1 MAYGMWRVTCDKLMK
16 LLRKIRTLFRK
27 EKLDADMAEEMRHHL
42 EAQMRRNLAAG
53 MPSDEARF
61 AAQRQFGNVASI
73 QERAREVRGWDW
85 LERLRKDLQFA
96 VRHLLKTP
104 GFTSIAILTL
114 ALGIGLNT
122 ATFSLLNVILLR
134 PLPFAHSELLV
145 ELRRNTP
152 QNSHGAFAPADYLD
166 LKRVEASF
174 GTFAGYSGQ
183 DVSLAEPG
191 QPAELREARRV
202 TADYFKVLDIE
213 PEIGRAFRSEEE
225 VYGRHRVVVLSH
237 ALWQS
242 RFGGRQDVIGRTVRV
257 DGEENEVVGVLPA
270 WASDS
275 RVIRE
280 TALFRPLAFT
290 ALERASRDKSWVNI
304 IGRRSAAL
312 SETQGNDF
320 VAAFGERL
328 AAEYPGENDGC
339 SWRSEDLLS
348 ATGSSNGNAIAAMLL
363 GLSGCVL
370 LIACSNLANFLL
382 VRTIGRSHELAVR
395 AALGASKLQLVRPLA
410 VEALALALA
419 GGGAALFVSV
429 WSTHWLSA
437 QSVASGGPPMTFPL
451 DWRVL
456 GFASGVSIF
465 TALLFGV
472 TPALFAI
479 RIDVNDTLK
488 RGTRGAAAG
497 RGHNR
502 LRHFLIIGQ
511 FALALTLVAG
521 AGFIARGAGNFLR
534 THIGWDSSSVAQG
547 SFELPKGKYPGPEQI
562 LAFDRQLLAR
572 LGQVPGVQAASLSY
586 RMPYDGP
593 VGPRPYLV
601 GGRELPAKGQE
612 PAATYNGITDDYFAV
627 AGIRL
632 LRGRTFNS
640 TDTAAS
646 HRVVIINESMAR
658 TLFPDESPIG
668 RRLAVAGKEKPDWA
682 EIVGVAAD
690 IRSLAVY
697 QRPIPFQIYHPFVQ
711 EPWQNARFAVRT
723 SGVAPESVLGSL
735 RAAVAG
741 LDPDLPVRE
750 LMTAEATIKHFAF
763 ELTLLRNILG
773 TFALLGLS
781 LAALGIYGT
790 IARSVTQRS
799 GEIGIR
805 MALGANVADIVRM
818 VLGSGARLALGGA
831 GLGVFGAYGLARL
844 VGSIMPSLQTD
855 GDLVLGLS
863 TAVLVWIALV
873 ACYLPA
879 RKASKIDPM
888 VALRAE

>member
-1 MAYGMWRVTCDKLMK
+1 MS
-16 LLRKIRTLFRK
+16 
-27 EKLDADMAEEMRHHL
+27 AEMSAHIDGLVERHI
-42 EAQMRRNLAAG
+42 AAG
-53 MPSDEARF
+53 MPPADARYAALRKFGGVEQIKERCRDE
-61 AAQRQFGNVASI
+61 
-73 QERAREVRGWDW
+73 RGWTWFEQMRQD
-85 LERLRKDLQFA
+85 LRCA
-96 VRHLLKTP
+96 VRVLAKAP
-104 GFTSIAILTL
+104 GFTSVVVLTL

-122 ATFSLLNVILLR
+122 ATFSLLNVTVLR

-145 ELRRNTP
+145 ELRRSTP
-152 QNSHGAFAPADYLD
+152 QSSHGAFAPADYLE
-166 LKRVEASF
+166 LKRAEASF

-183 DVSLAEPG
+183 DISLAEPG
-191 QPAELREARRV
+191 RPAELREAMRV
-202 TADYFKVLDIE
+202 SADYFKVLDIE
-213 PEIGRAFRSEEE
+213 PEIGRAFRPEEE
-225 VYGRHRVVVLSH
+225 LYGRHRVAVLSH

-242 RFGGRQDVIGRTVRV
+242 RFAGRQDVIGRTVRL

-275 RVIRE
+275 PVLRE
-280 TALFRPLAFT
+280 IALFRPLAFT
-290 ALERASRDKSWVNI
+290 AKETASRSQSWVNI

-312 SETQGNDF
+312 SEAQGNEF

-328 AAEYPGENDGC
+328 TAEYPGENDGC

-348 ATGSSNGNAIAAMLL
+348 ATGSSNGKAIAAMLL

-370 LIACSNLANFLL
+370 LIACSNLASILL
-382 VRTIGRSHELAVR
+382 VRTISRSHELAVR

-410 VEALALALA
+410 LEALALALA

-437 QSVASGGPPMTFPL
+437 QSVASGGPSMSFPL

-456 GFASGVSIF
+456 GFALGVSIF

-479 RIDVNDTLK
+479 RVDVNDTLK
-488 RGTRGAAAG
+488 RGARGATAG

-502 LRHFLIIGQ
+502 LRQFLIIGQ
-511 FALALTLVAG
+511 FALAMTLVAG
-521 AGFIARGAGNFLR
+521 AGFIARGADNFLR
-534 THIGWDSSSVAQG
+534 THIGWDSNSVAQG
-547 SFELPKGKYPGPEQI
+547 SFELPKGKYPGSEQI
-562 LAFDRQLLAR
+562 LAFDRQVLAR

-586 RMPYDGP
+586 SMPYDGP
-593 VGPRPYLV
+593 VGPRSYLV
-601 GGRELPAKGQE
+601 DGREPPVKGQE

-646 HRVVIINESMAR
+646 HQVVIINESLAR
-658 TLFPDESPIG
+658 TLFPQESPIG
-668 RRLAVAGKEKPDWA
+668 HRLAVAGKEKSEWA
-682 EIVGVAAD
+682 EIVGVASD

-711 EPWQNARFAVRT
+711 EPWPNVRFAVRT

-735 RAAVAG
+735 RAVVAG
-741 LDPDLPVRE
+741 LDADLPVRG
-750 LMTAEATIKHFAF
+750 LMTAEATIEHFGF
-763 ELTLLRNILG
+763 ELTLLRNILS

-790 IARSVTQRS
+790 IARNVTQRS

-818 VLGSGARLALGGA
+818 VLGSGVRLALCGA
-831 GLGVFGAYGLARL
+831 SLGVLGAYELARL
-844 VGSIMPSLQTD
+844 VTGIMPSLQTD

-863 TAVLVWIALV
+863 MVILVWVALV

-879 RKASKIDPM
+879 RKASRIDPA
-888 VALRAE
+888 VTLRGD